1 MNRSTVLRP
10 FAAFALPCLLL
21 TSTLGCGGSD
31 QPAPRPGKRAKGREG
46 DPALV
51 HNWKMPAD
59 KSVLE
64 SADLGSDP
72 PALADA
78 FMTGSGAPGISHRIA
93 NTCATEGVLAGV
105 ATIALRFSATEAGA
119 IEKVEGDPAGKAADC
134 LVKAFQA
141 EVEGANGLP
150 AGAALM
156 VLRFHP
162 PKAR

>member
-1 MNRSTVLRP
+1 MDLLTVLRS
-10 FAAFALPCLLL
+10 FAVAVLPSVLLL
-21 TSTLGCGGSD
+21 TTSVGCGGSD
-31 QPAPRPGKRAKGREG
+31 QPAPRAGKRAKGREG

-64 SADLGSDP
+64 SADLGSEP

-78 FMTGSGAPGISHRIA
+78 FMTNGAPGISHRMA

-105 ATIALRFSATEAGA
+105 ATLALRFSVTEAGA
-119 IEKVEGDPAGKAADC
+119 IEKVEADPPGKAADC
-134 LVKAFQA
+134 LVKAFNA
-141 EVEGANGLP
+141 EVEGASGLP

-162 PKAR
+162 PKGR